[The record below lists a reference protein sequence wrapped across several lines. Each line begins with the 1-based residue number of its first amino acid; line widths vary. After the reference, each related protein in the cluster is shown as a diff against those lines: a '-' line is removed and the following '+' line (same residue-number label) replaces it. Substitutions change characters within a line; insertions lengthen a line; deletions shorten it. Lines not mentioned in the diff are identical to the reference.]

1 MFRPGF
7 IFMLVVLIFYT
18 TQAQEIEDEDEQEE
32 KVINNYYCG
41 MKGDRGPKGEAGDEK
56 PCQCDVSLSVVKDM
70 MSEFKNEIQTLK
82 NTMDMLMCSPPPP
95 VDDPN
100 IICDVKNKTFINT
113 VATYSCINDL
123 RISGS
128 NTRTCGTD
136 LQWSQFED
144 QAPTCR
150 SKCEDNELL
159 IRGECFFVGDRTT
172 AYTSRKQANK
182 ICKAQRPKS
191 HLGYIKSREEYNLLK
206 AYVESYLQE
215 QSGYYGTM
223 YLALGGTYNPMRGGD
238 TIAWADGTNTPSPQW
253 WPGFPRTVQDDS
265 DYKGYTFINMGISGN
280 IDGLYN
286 HFRHESGS
294 KAHVLCQ
301 YSHGF

>member
-1 MFRPGF
+1 MGRTVQEIRCTQQKNMFRPGF

-70 MSEFKNEIQTLK
+70 MSEFKN
-82 NTMDMLMCSPPPP
+82 
-95 VDDPN
+95 
-100 IICDVKNKTFINT
+100 KTFINT

-136 LQWSQFED
+136 LQWSE
-144 QAPTCR
+144 
-150 SKCEDNELL
+150 CEDNELL